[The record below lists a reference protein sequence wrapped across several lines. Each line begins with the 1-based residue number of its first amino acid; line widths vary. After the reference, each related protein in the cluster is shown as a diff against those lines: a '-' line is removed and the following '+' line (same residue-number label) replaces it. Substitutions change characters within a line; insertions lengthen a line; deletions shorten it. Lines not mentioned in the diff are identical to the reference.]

1 MKIVRTILT
10 MFTVSLLMVMFAAG
24 ARADTK
30 FNKRT
35 VVTFTQPVEIPGQ
48 VLPSGTYTI
57 ELYRELWQPPYR
69 ADLQRR
75 PVQADRNRAGDS
87 EPAADADQRQRD

>member
-1 MKIVRTILT
+1 
-10 MFTVSLLMVMFAAG
+10 MFTVSLLVATFAAG
-24 ARADTK
+24 ARADTS

-57 ELYRELWQPPYR
+57 ELYESFGNQAYR
-69 ADLQRR
+69 AHFQRR

-87 EPAADADQRQRD
+87 EPAADSQQKTT